1 MGSLKEGKCWSIEEC
16 IKASCNM
23 LDYKVYN
30 VDNHKHLLCPST
42 KLEGAHEMFSNNI
55 MHINNVLIG
64 GYVQENQGEGALR
77 LFEEMKIE
85 GVLSNSITLSSCLK
99 ACGGVENTAKGRDIH
114 AEISTKG
121 LVETDAFLGS
131 VDKMSYK
138 GSKSLMEVDWSFLGI
153 LLKVGIFFKILT
165 IIFNMERR
173 LCPLYE
179 T

>member
-1 MGSLKEGKCWSIEEC
+1 MKCSLTI
-16 IKASCNM
+16 SCTLIIMSQLQFFALILSFSTLHIHMHVHFNIVTEHRFEHCPNFFICPLSTINYYTPTFEKRM
-23 LDYKVYN
+23 L
-30 VDNHKHLLCPST
+30 SFT
-42 KLEGAHEMFSNNI
+42 KS
-55 MHINNVLIG
+55 
-64 GYVQENQGEGALR
+64 R
-77 LFEEMKIE
+77 
-85 GVLSNSITLSSCLK
+85 S
-99 ACGGVENTAKGRDIH
+99 
-114 AEISTKG
+114 
-121 LVETDAFLGS
+121 S